1 MGRRGGATARRSTS
15 RGRGGAC
22 GAMDSRGRLQAELVE
37 AWAAGL
43 VRRPGLRQARDEV
56 ELVVR
61 WTPDDDLRLSLSKHG
76 RQGWCDGPSFD
87 KLGTRWSLWCDGLPT
102 TTSG

>member
-1 MGRRGGATARRSTS
+1 MGRGRGAAARPSTS
-15 RGRGGAC
+15 SGRGGAC
-22 GAMDSRGRLQAELVE
+22 GAMDSRRRPQAELVE

-43 VRRPGLRQARDEV
+43 VRRPVLRQARDEV

-87 KLGTRWSLWCDGLPT
+87 RSYGERRGCSTIVVVQNR
-102 TTSG
+102 